1 MKFRLLLAIAI
12 VSSAGWI
19 CPSPAGAGVVVL
31 CNRTEEQVDFVVVRI
46 DGKLSR
52 HSLASEDVL
61 PIEVAD
67 KVAIAFDAERTP
79 RRALLTANSIHCFVS
94 NRGNLELVRILLP
107 SDERTGLQPAA
118 VQRGTKLAG
127 LCSIRVKLLVD
138 DDEPAVQKL
147 WEPRLRARLAAASEI
162 IEKHCRVRLNVVRV
176 GTWESDDK
184 VIDFAKTLREFELTV
199 TPAPA
204 QVAIGFTSQYEV
216 PKGRAHLG
224 GTRGPL
230 HSHILIREWS
240 QHISKTERLEVLVHE
255 LGHFLGAVHCPE
267 QTSVMRPILG
277 DRVSRAADFRIGFDP
292 VNTLAMYLLGEEMR
306 SGEFRGF
313 RQVRPATKAQLI
325 GAYTALSGIMPNDST
340 AKRYISLLSCSQQQ
354 KIAQEPDP

>member
-1 MKFRLLLAIAI
+1 MKSRLLLAIAI
-12 VSSAGWI
+12 VSSAGWV
-19 CPSPAGAGVVVL
+19 CPSPARAGVVVL
-31 CNRTEEQVDFVVVRI
+31 CNRTEEKVDFVVVRI

-52 HSLASEDVL
+52 HSLQPEEIS

-67 KVAIAFDAERTP
+67 KVAIAFDAGRAP

-94 NRGNLELVRILLP
+94 NRGTLELVRVLLP
-107 SDERTGLQPAA
+107 SDDRSGLQPAA
-118 VQRGTKLAG
+118 AQGDTKLAPV
-127 LCSIRVKLLVD
+127 CSIRVKLLVD

-162 IEKHCRVRLNVVRV
+162 IEKHCRVRFNVVRV

-184 VIDFAKTLREFELTV
+184 VIDFAKTLREFELVV

-255 LGHFLGAVHCPE
+255 LGHFLGAVHCGE

-306 SGEFRGF
+306 SGKFRGF

-325 GAYTALSGIMPNDST
+325 GAYTALSETMPDDTT
-340 AKRYISLLSCSQQQ
+340 AKRYISLLTPSQ
-354 KIAQEPDP
+354 E